1 MAEICA
7 DCPFVMTSDSPP
19 SQCELKDEG
28 EPAHSSGGA
37 VFSPGFYEAERR
49 IRMRKELIELELETE
64 LLRQEK
70 MDADVTHPRRLATRL
85 AALQSFC
92 AHLRDLLEAQE
103 LLAGQLQRP
112 ASHENLP
119 VPPQLRSYVIEAVH
133 LAKDFVETLDEK
145 RNAVLKSGHVA
156 QDLDQL
162 DESAT
167 RLTAQSREVVN
178 LAKRLHQWNFND
190 SASF

>member
-1 MAEICA
+1 
-7 DCPFVMTSDSPP
+7 MTSDATP
-19 SQCELKDEG
+19 CLFKDEG
-28 EPAHSSGGA
+28 EPAHSSGGT
-37 VFSPGFYEAERR
+37 VFSPEFYEAERQ
-49 IRMRKELIELELETE
+49 IGMRKELNELELEAE
-64 LLRQEK
+64 LLRLEK
-70 MDADVTHPRRLATRL
+70 TDADVTHPRHLATRL
-85 AALQSFC
+85 EALRNFC

-112 ASHENLP
+112 ASHENLS

-133 LAKDFVETLDEK
+133 LAKEFVETLDEK
-145 RNAVLKSGHVA
+145 RTAVLNSGHVA

-167 RLTAQSREVVN
+167 RLTAQSRDVVN
-178 LAKRLHQWNFND
+178 LAKRLHQWNFNE